1 MKSKVKVRVVIDPSV
16 PEPEVIIRT
25 KQRTELIDKI
35 ASTIEQW
42 AESDPPR
49 ITVYDGNRVFLLYQR
64 NILRIYTQSRKLIV
78 RAGSG
83 EYEARCSLQDMEKA
97 LDPERFARISR
108 FELINMEKAS
118 GFDMGIS
125 GTIKVIMEDGSYSWV
140 ARRYVQSIEQRL
152 ERTSAKGG
160 WKDD

>member
-64 NILRIYTQSRKLIV
+64 DILRIYTQSRTLIV
-78 RAGSG
+78 RAGRG
-83 EYEARCSLQDMEKA
+83 EYAACCSL
-97 LDPERFARISR
+97 
-108 FELINMEKAS
+108 
-118 GFDMGIS
+118 
-125 GTIKVIMEDGSYSWV
+125 
-140 ARRYVQSIEQRL
+140 
-152 ERTSAKGG
+152 
-160 WKDD
+160 